1 MLIPAVISHFAGSPL
16 SSLASPIRLHA
27 SKVGLQTRKRIVDE
41 VFSRLLS
48 MINRETGRV
57 LIRSGMFYFLEL
69 RNEEII
75 IAAQEQ
81 AENIFVPRLLIP
93 IISLDYHG

>member
-1 MLIPAVISHFAGSPL
+1 MN
-16 SSLASPIRLHA
+16 
-27 SKVGLQTRKRIVDE
+27 
-41 VFSRLLS
+41 
-48 MINRETGRV
+48 NRETGRV